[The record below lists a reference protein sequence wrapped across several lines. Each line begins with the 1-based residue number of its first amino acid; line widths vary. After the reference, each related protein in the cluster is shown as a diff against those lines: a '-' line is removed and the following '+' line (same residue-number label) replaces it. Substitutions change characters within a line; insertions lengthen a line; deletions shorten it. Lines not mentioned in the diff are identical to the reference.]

1 MPERFPPLA
10 PQESSRCV
18 SVQLLQA
25 LPLGELCLGL
35 LIGLVLLLA

>member
-10 PQESSRCV
+10 PPEPDSRV
-18 SVQLLQA
+18 SAQLLQA

-35 LIGLVLLLA
+35 LIGLALLLA